1 MVVAGGNGPGINDT
15 QFYSPTGIYLDTLT
29 DSLYIAN
36 SLLRLVYLDQ
46 IDDITINTEL
56 NQFQ

>member
-36 SLLRLVYLDQ
+36 RNALNLTLKLVIPY
-46 IDDITINTEL
+46 
-56 NQFQ
+56 